1 MALDFRLMKTHY
13 LFIFFFSISISLV
26 GQEIKFR
33 NSDQK
38 LILKQGDL
46 VRIQADTAYLIS
58 RERAVLLN
66 EKLDQLENTRKTNA
80 QLKTI
85 NEDLLDKVK
94 EVEKLVTKL
103 LKRMES
109 SSAEADVDLEQ
120 ILNDLD
126 RNLAS
131 LKQNNSELAKNNQ
144 DLKKQIGEMDQTI
157 NKLKQEIRGIWWN
170 GFTDKIVVGV
180 LGIGLGYVIGV
191 L

>member
-1 MALDFRLMKTHY
+1 MMSTMLA
-13 LFIFFFSISISLV
+13 

-38 LILKQGDL
+38 LILKKGDL

-58 RERAVLLN
+58 RERASLLN
-66 EKLDQLENTRKTNA
+66 EKLDELENARKLNA
-80 QLKTI
+80 DLKTI
-85 NEDLLDKVK
+85 NQDLLAKVK

-103 LKRMES
+103 LKRMED
-109 SSAEADVDLEQ
+109 SSAAVDVDLDQ

-126 RNLAS
+126 KNLTA
-131 LKQNNSELAKNNQ
+131 LKQNNSDLAKNNQ
-144 DLKKQIGEMDQTI
+144 ELKKQIGEMDQTI

-170 GFTDKIVVGV
+170 GFTDKIVVGA
-180 LGIGLGYVIGV
+180 LGLGLGYLIGV

>member
-1 MALDFRLMKTHY
+1 MRTHY
-13 LFIFFFSISISLV
+13 LSFLFMLFSFFLT

-38 LILKQGDL
+38 LVLKKGDL

-58 RERAVLLN
+58 RERAILLN
-66 EKLDQLENTRKTNA
+66 EKLDQLESTRKINA
-80 QLKTI
+80 ELKTI
-85 NEDLLDKVK
+85 NQDLLEKVK
-94 EVEKLVTKL
+94 EVEKLVGKL
-103 LKRMES
+103 LKRMEA

-126 RNLAS
+126 VNLSS

-144 DLKKQIGEMDQTI
+144 DLKKQIGEMDHTI
-157 NKLKQEIRGIWWN
+157 KRLKQEIRGIWWN
-170 GFTDKIVVGV
+170 GLTDKIVVGA
-180 LGIGLGYVIGV
+180 IGLGLGYLIGV

>member
-1 MALDFRLMKTHY
+1 MKTHY
-13 LFIFFFSISISLV
+13 LIILFLSTTSILF

-38 LILKQGDL
+38 LVLKQGDL

-58 RERAVLLN
+58 RERALLLN
-66 EKLDQLENTRKTNA
+66 EKLDQLESTRKINTE
-80 QLKTI
+80 LKTI
-85 NEDLLDKVK
+85 NEDLLKKVK

-103 LKRMES
+103 LKRMEA

-126 RNLAS
+126 KNLAS

-144 DLKKQIGEMDQTI
+144 DLKRQIGEMDQTI

-180 LGIGLGYVIGV
+180 LGVGLGYVIGV

>member
-1 MALDFRLMKTHY
+1 MKTHY